1 VGGETQTRFTRRTLI
16 GSAAAG
22 AAAAALPRVARAE
35 APEEPSSSSPASS
48 SVRRKADVVV
58 VGAGLAG
65 LSSARAI
72 AHAGHSVIVLEAR
85 DRVGGRTWNR
95 PITGGSYID
104 AGAEFVGPTQD
115 RIKALAQAVGV
126 ETFPTYNSG
135 NNVYWKDGKRET
147 YAASGPTGIAPPDPA
162 YLPDIAQIVEK
173 LNKMAKEIDVKAPWK
188 AKEAV
193 EWDSET
199 FYTWLKAN
207 ELNPDFLRLAST
219 ATDAI
224 FGQEPRDLSLLY
236 VVYYIAASGD
246 ETNQGTFE
254 RNFQTGGGAQQERL
268 VGGSQLISIKVAAEL
283 GSSVVLN
290 APVQRIVQSA
300 QGVKVYVGRQH
311 VSAKLAIV
319 AIPPAL
325 AGRIEYEPL
334 LPALRDQLTQ
344 RTPMGS
350 YAKVDVVYESPFWR
364 AEGLTGQAVSVN
376 GPVRV
381 TFDSTPKE
389 GSPGV
394 LLGFI
399 GGTDA
404 RGWYGLPPEQRR
416 QAVID
421 NFANYFGEKARKPLQ
436 YVENAWADER
446 FSRGDPVAGLP
457 PGVLLDFG
465 TALRAPV
472 GRIHW
477 AGTET
482 SDFWTGY
489 MDGAVRS
496 GERAANEVLAELP
509 SKRRRKR
516 RGRKTALPR
525 RVQPHPMRP

>member
-1 VGGETQTRFTRRTLI
+1 M
-16 GSAAAG
+16 
-22 AAAAALPRVARAE
+22 PRSARADE
-35 APEEPSSSSPASS
+35 AEEPSSSSPAGAA
-48 SVRRKADVVV
+48 VKRTVDVVV

-65 LSSARAI
+65 LSAARTVARA
-72 AHAGHSVIVLEAR
+72 GRSVAVLEAR
-85 DRVGGRTWNR
+85 NRVGGRTWNR

-126 ETFPTYNSG
+126 ETFPTYNTG
-135 NNVYWKDGKRET
+135 NNVYWKDGTRLT

-162 YLPDIAQIVEK
+162 LLPDILQIVQK
-173 LNKMAKEIDVKAPWK
+173 LNTMAAEVNVKEPWT

-193 EWDSET
+193 EWDSQT

-207 ELNPDFLRLAST
+207 EANPEFMRLAST

-236 VVYYIAASGD
+236 ALYYIAASGD
-246 ETNQGTFE
+246 ESNTGTFE
-254 RNFQTGGGAQQERL
+254 RNFQTAGGAQEERL
-268 VGGSQLISIKVAAEL
+268 VGGSQLISLRVAAEL
-283 GSSVVLN
+283 GGSVVLN
-290 APVQRIVQSA
+290 VPVQRITQTSK
-300 QGVKVYVGRQH
+300 GVKVIAKGARI
-311 VSAKLAIV
+311 SAKLAIV
-319 AIPPAL
+319 AMPPAL
-325 AGRIEYEPL
+325 AGRLEYEPL

-350 YAKVDVVYESPFWR
+350 YAKVDAVYETPFWR
-364 AEGLTGQAVSVN
+364 AEGLTGQAVSLN

-381 TFDSTPKE
+381 TFDSTPDE

-394 LLGFI
+394 ILGFI

-404 RGWYGLPPEQRR
+404 RGWYGQSAEQRR
-416 QAVID
+416 QAVLD
-421 NFANYFGEKARKPLQ
+421 NLANYFGEQARKPLE
-436 YVENAWADER
+436 YLENRWADER

-465 TALRAPV
+465 AALRAPV

-482 SDFWTGY
+482 SDYWVGY

-496 GERAANEVLAELP
+496 GERAAAEALSELP
-509 SKRRRKR
+509 
-516 RGRKTALPR
+516 
-525 RVQPHPMRP
+525 

>member
-1 VGGETQTRFTRRTLI
+1 VGDGTDTRFTRRTLI

-22 AAAAALPRVARAE
+22 AAVASLPGAVPGARA
-35 APEEPSSSSPASS
+35 ATAG
-48 SVRRKADVVV
+48 KTAKQADVAV

-65 LSSARAI
+65 LTAARAI
-72 AHAGHSVIVLEAR
+72 ARAGRSVIVLEAR

-135 NNVYWKDGKRET
+135 NNVYWKDGTRLT
-147 YAASGPTGIAPPDPA
+147 YSASGPTGIAPPDPA
-162 YLPDIAQIVEK
+162 YLPDIAQIVQK
-173 LNKMAKEIDVKAPWK
+173 LDTMAKEIDVKAPWQ
-188 AKEAV
+188 APEAV

-207 ELNPDFLRLAST
+207 EINPDFMRLAAT

-236 VVYYIAASGD
+236 AVFYIAASGN

-254 RNFQTGGGAQQERL
+254 RNFQTAEGAQQERFL
-268 VGGSQLISIKVAAEL
+268 GGSQLISIRVAAAL

-290 APVQRIVQSA
+290 APVQRIA
-300 QGVKVYVGRQH
+300 QNATGVEVNASGVN
-311 VSAKLAIV
+311 VSARLVIV

-325 AGRIEYEPL
+325 AARIDYEPL

-344 RTPMGS
+344 RAPMGS
-350 YAKVDVVYESPFWR
+350 YAKVDAVYDRPFWR
-364 AEGLTGQAVSVN
+364 AEGLTGQAVSVD

-404 RGWYGLPPEQRR
+404 RTWYGLPAEQRR
-416 QAVID
+416 QMVLD
-421 NFANYFGEKARKPLQ
+421 NLANYFGEKARNPLQ
-436 YVENAWADER
+436 YIENRWADER

-482 SDFWTGY
+482 SDFWVGY

-496 GERAANEVLAELP
+496 GERAAKEVLAEL
-509 SKRRRKR
+509 S
-516 RGRKTALPR
+516 
-525 RVQPHPMRP
+525 